1 MDAIM
6 QCKQMDLNKQTAGNA
21 QEGPGPISAGPIS
34 KSINTNQLLTL
45 EFYPCCRTPLGL
57 LLHVLLPQGSCQ
69 CSRRPRFLPPPPHLQ
84 SSPRSKVGHEDLRVR
99 AVEC

>member
-34 KSINTNQLLTL
+34 KSINANQLLTL
-45 EFYPCCRTPLGL
+45 EFLS
-57 LLHVLLPQGSCQ
+57 LLPHVPEQ
-69 CSRRPRFLPPPPHLQ
+69 PPGL
-84 SSPRSKVGHEDLRVR
+84 
-99 AVEC
+99 C